1 MEIKKRKIKKPW
13 VVENVIPYY
22 KPLIEAQ
29 KLGRHLFWAN
39 FEITQKEFNHITFR
53 TAGIADWEKFHGFDL
68 SNYKGKN
75 KRIILRNCVYKD
87 VGKHILECAIKD
99 NDTRTDN

>member
-29 KLGRHLFWAN
+29 KLGRHLFWSN
-39 FEITQKEFNHITFR
+39 FKITQKEFNHITFR
-53 TAGIADWEKFHGFDL
+53 TAGISDWEKFHGFDL
-68 SNYKGKN
+68 SNYNGKN
-75 KRIILRNCVYKD
+75 KRILLRNCVYPE
-87 VGKHILECAIKD
+87 VGKHVLECAIKD